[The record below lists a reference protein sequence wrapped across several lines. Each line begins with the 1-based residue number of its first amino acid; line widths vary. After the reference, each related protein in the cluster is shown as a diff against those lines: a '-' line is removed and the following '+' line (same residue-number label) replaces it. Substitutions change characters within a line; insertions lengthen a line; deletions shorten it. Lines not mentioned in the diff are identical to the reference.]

1 MCFCSTLGMYVIQ
14 LVFLGNGQT
23 NNYSRECAWHTTC
36 DFKGY
41 FIEELDKT
49 MFAPI
54 ILTPY
59 KYAIKW

>member
-1 MCFCSTLGMYVIQ
+1 MDRQIIIQ
-14 LVFLGNGQT
+14 EN
-23 NNYSRECAWHTTC
+23 SAWHTTC